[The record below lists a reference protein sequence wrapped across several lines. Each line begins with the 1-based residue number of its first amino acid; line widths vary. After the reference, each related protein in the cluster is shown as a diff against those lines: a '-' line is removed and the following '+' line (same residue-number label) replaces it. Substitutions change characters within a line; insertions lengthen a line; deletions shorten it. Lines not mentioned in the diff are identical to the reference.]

1 MCPACLATISMIVAS
16 VISTGGAT
24 VLAVK
29 TLGRRN
35 EGGEASGSG
44 VMPGEKE
51 VPDSEIFIERENQS

>member
-1 MCPACLATISMIVAS
+1 MIVAS

-35 EGGEASGSG
+35 EGGEVSRSG

-51 VPDSEIFIERENQS
+51 VSGSEISIEKENLS

>member
-29 TLGRRN
+29 TLGRRD
-35 EGGEASGSG
+35 ECGEASGSG
-44 VMPGEKE
+44 VMPGAKE
-51 VPDSEIFIERENQS
+51 VPDSEIFIEKENQS